1 MDGGDAVPEL
11 LERLEKEGII
21 PPPPPYKV
29 CLSVCLFLYGWVSGC
44 GSLSFSLSRF
54 LFLSLSPLSVS
65 VCTYNPASGATQE
78 GVK

>member
-54 LFLSLSPLSVS
+54 LFLSLSSLCLCVHI
-65 VCTYNPASGATQE
+65 
-78 GVK
+78 